1 MEENREEKERMVGLG
16 AFGVGFG
23 GAIARTK
30 AVFFPFYTMMMMNLT
45 FRCKLWP
52 SSNLG
57 PMSAGEEINSKV
69 SSISP
74 TRLNGRFR
82 LGKVEIQ
89 RLYMHLSGRPQRTG
103 S

>member
-23 GAIARTK
+23 GVTARTK
-30 AVFFPFYTMMMMNLT
+30 AVFFPFYTMMKLT

-57 PMSAGEEINSKV
+57 PMSAREETNSKV

-89 RLYMHLSGRPQRTG
+89 RLYMHLSGRPQWIG